1 MHKVK
6 KQLLLIV
13 PILVAVVLG
22 VLTVN
27 HKPVNAA
34 TADTYYAQKDDA
46 ETTEGPRVFV
56 SPHWVNSVINGKTDV
71 EDYRII
77 EASYGNDKQFKKGH
91 IPGAVHVD
99 TNDVES
105 EANQWNLV
113 SANKMKKLLLK
124 NGVTSKTTLI
134 VYSADISAAC
144 RVAFAALWTGVDN
157 IKVVDGGYAG
167 WQKDDLT
174 IQKGTAKKVKA
185 AKDFGVAVPAHPEYE
200 IKTPADFK
208 KQQKQDS
215 KVILASTRS
224 WKEFTGKTS
233 GYSYI
238 KAKGEP
244 KGAVYTKSSKTS
256 SDVAYL
262 INKDGTVKTADQ
274 VAPAWEKWGV
284 TKDSNIDFYCGTG
297 WRATVAFFITYQ
309 AGWQNVHVYDG
320 GWYAWDKAH
329 QKQPSRYQVQVG
341 DPRSDSV
348 KILK

>member
-1 MHKVK
+1 MIHKVK
-6 KQLLLIV
+6 RQLLILV
-13 PILVAVVLG
+13 PILLAVLG
-22 VLTVN
+22 WSWHTATTTQ
-27 HKPVNAA
+27 AA
-34 TADTYYAQKDDA
+34 TEASYFAQKDD
-46 ETTEGPRVFV
+46 TTETKGPRVFV
-56 SPHWVNSVINGKTDV
+56 SPHWVDSVIKGKTDV
-71 EDYRII
+71 KDYRIF

-91 IPGAVHVD
+91 IPGAVHIN

-113 SANKMKKLLLK
+113 TAKKMKQLLLK
-124 NGVTSKTTLI
+124 NGVTHDTTLI
-134 VYSADISAAC
+134 VYSTDISAAC

-167 WQKDDLT
+167 WQKDALK
-174 IQKGTAKKVKA
+174 IQKGAAKKVTA

-208 KQQKQDS
+208 KQQKQDP

-244 KGAVYTKSSKTS
+244 KGAVYTKASKTS

-262 INKDGTVKTADQ
+262 VHKDGTVKTADE
-274 VAPAWEKWGV
+274 VAPAWAKWGV

-309 AGWQNVHVYDG
+309 AEWQNVHVFDG

-329 QKQPSRYQVQVG
+329 QKQPKRYQVQVG
-341 DPRSDSV
+341 DPRSDDV